1 LTRRELE
8 RESEYASLPRV
19 RHVLHL
25 LLLLL
30 LPESREHA
38 FNAESYIP
46 VDYAHQNLGKR
57 TLYKYSEL
65 ATRSLK
71 RNMTHFCW
79 KIDRFWRPSAKIYSI
94 SVSKH
99 VASRPCHGQ
108 VKLTCLPIFLP
119 SFLPACLP
127 AGSQVHKRRLY
138 PTVGCLCSPLCF
150 RVRRRILSYQ
160 VCRRGTSGI
169 RSSFP
174 RVGLSAALG
183 TDSALL
189 GELVP
194 CCQMAIRSARS
205 SRLEA
210 LGPLGCAPLNELT
223 TQTTVIVSLRK
234 DQFMFLQLPQGRSAS
249 KVPATLLHCSRRLA
263 SLHT

>member
-1 LTRRELE
+1 MTRRELE

-127 AGSQVHKRRLY
+127 ACRLAGAQ
-138 PTVGCLCSPLCF
+138 TTSLSNSRVPLF
-150 RVRRRILSYQ
+150 
-160 VCRRGTSGI
+160 
-169 RSSFP
+169 
-174 RVGLSAALG
+174 AALLSCAPTNTFVPSLSPG
-183 TDSALL
+183 NFRHPVKLPESRSERSTRNGLCPSGRAGSLL
-189 GELVP
+189 SNGNTERPQLP
-194 CCQMAIRSARS
+194 SGGLGA
-205 SRLEA
+205 SRL
-210 LGPLGCAPLNELT
+210 CAAE
-223 TQTTVIVSLRK
+223 
-234 DQFMFLQLPQGRSAS
+234 
-249 KVPATLLHCSRRLA
+249 
-263 SLHT
+263 

>member
-1 LTRRELE
+1 MTRRELE

-19 RHVLHL
+19 RHVLH

-127 AGSQVHKRRLY
+127 ARRC
-138 PTVGCLCSPLCF
+138 TNDVSIQQSGAS
-150 RVRRRILSYQ
+150 VRRFAF
-160 VCRRGTSGI
+160 VCADEYFRTK
-169 RSSFP
+169 F
-174 RVGLSAALG
+174 VA
-183 TDSALL
+183 
-189 GELVP
+189 GELQP
-194 CCQMAIRSARS
+194 SGQA
-205 SRLEA
+205 SRES
-210 LGPLGCAPLNELT
+210 
-223 TQTTVIVSLRK
+223 V
-234 DQFMFLQLPQGRSAS
+234 
-249 KVPATLLHCSRRLA
+249 
-263 SLHT
+263 